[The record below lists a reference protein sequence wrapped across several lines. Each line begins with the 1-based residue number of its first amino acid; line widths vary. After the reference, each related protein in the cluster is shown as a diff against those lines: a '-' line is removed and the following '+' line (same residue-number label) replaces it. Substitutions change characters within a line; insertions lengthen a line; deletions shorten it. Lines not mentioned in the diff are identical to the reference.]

1 MIGLRVMFDLNPPR
15 LDMASDW
22 RRALTASSAKFALIA
37 STTLDLVFPPGCLA
51 CRKASAD
58 ANALCASCWREIR
71 FIERP
76 YCERLGTPFPV
87 DLDAPGLLSPEAI
100 AQPPVFAR
108 ARAVAHFDDGP
119 ARRLVHQLKYGDRP
133 DLAAPMG
140 VWMARAGDEILGEAD
155 VLVPIPLHPLRLAQ
169 RRFNQSALLARAV
182 SRCCGVPADVDGL
195 RRGKSTAP
203 QVGLTRTQR
212 ALNVQGAFHVPP
224 ERRISIEGR
233 AVVLVDDVLT
243 SGATINAASRVL
255 LRAGASRVDVL
266 VFARVVTAP

>member
-1 MIGLRVMFDLNPPR
+1 MVSA
-15 LDMASDW
+15 ASPAVRAADRMW
-22 RRALTASSAKFALIA
+22 RAAARSLGGIVAPGARAA
-37 STTLDLVFPPGCLA
+37 LDLVFPPACLA
-51 CRKASAD
+51 CRRACSQPD
-58 ANALCASCWREIR
+58 GLCAACWGEMR

-87 DLDAPGLLSPEAI
+87 DLDSPGLLSPEAI

-108 ARAVAHFDDGP
+108 ARAVAQFDDGP
-119 ARRLVHQLKYGDRP
+119 ARRLIHQLKYGDRP
-133 DLAAPMG
+133 DMAAPMA

-155 VLVPIPLHPLRLAQ
+155 VLVPVPLHPLRLAQ
-169 RRFNQSALLARAV
+169 RRFNQSALLARAI
-182 SRCCGVPADVDGL
+182 SRRCGVPTDVDAL
-195 RRGKSTAP
+195 RRRKSTTP

-224 ERRISIEGR
+224 ERRVSIEGR

-243 SGATINAASRVL
+243 SGATINAAARVL
-255 LRAGASRVDVL
+255 LRAGARRVDVL